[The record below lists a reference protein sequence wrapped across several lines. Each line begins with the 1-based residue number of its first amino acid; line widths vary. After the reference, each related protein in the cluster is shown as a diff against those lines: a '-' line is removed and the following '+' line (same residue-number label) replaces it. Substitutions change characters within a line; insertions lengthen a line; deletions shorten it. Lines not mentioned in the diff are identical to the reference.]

1 MPDAGELD
9 VVFNSTGMAAIS
21 LGAGDDQVH
30 AMVVQPDSKVV
41 TVGQSGD
48 GSSEFTV
55 ARYDKDGLLDTGFGS
70 GGVVLTGLGPDN
82 DGVAEAVALQPNG
95 QIIVAGYAGTVGS
108 QIIALARYNPDG
120 SLDTSFGN
128 GGTVVTPFEA
138 SAMARA
144 AAVAPDG
151 TIIVAGS
158 VQPSAAFTTTDF
170 MVARY
175 NANGSLDTAF
185 GSGGLVDTSL
195 GDFDAAAN
203 ALVVEPDGTI
213 VAAGHTS
220 TSSGFFNFA
229 LVRYNA
235 AAQMEMKEPRTL
247 AEQQERVRQGQMAYL
262 EERMEMSKSPGWR
275 ERFSKASNVTLMQYR
290 QAEAA
295 RLEAAGLSWN
305 GYRLNKRDG
314 GGTACA
320 LKKKSQQGLR

>member
-1 MPDAGELD
+1 M
-9 VVFNSTGMAAIS
+9 S
-21 LGAGDDQVH
+21 
-30 AMVVQPDSKVV
+30 
-41 TVGQSGD
+41 
-48 GSSEFTV
+48 
-55 ARYDKDGLLDTGFGS
+55 
-70 GGVVLTGLGPDN
+70 LGPDN

-95 QIIVAGYAGTVGS
+95 EIVVAGYAGAAGS
-108 QIIALARYNPDG
+108 QTIALARYNPDG

-144 AAVAPDG
+144 VAVAPDG

-229 LVRYNA
+229 LVRYTDVSFNGYNVSSIGIRRSYVT
-235 AAQMEMKEPRTL
+235 PN
-247 AEQQERVRQGQMAYL
+247 L
-262 EERMEMSKSPGWR
+262 ETGKSLR
-275 ERFSKASNVTLMQYR
+275 YEIKASWLRGDQRTNRRAVIETR
-290 QAEAA
+290 AGKISTVDFRREVA
-295 RLEAAGLSWN
+295 RPSDEVRCSFAKTGARRSGPA
-305 GYRLNKRDG
+305 
-314 GGTACA
+314 T
-320 LKKKSQQGLR
+320 